1 MSVTNDRSGH
11 DARSPGASRF
21 RSPGAARPRTR
32 TVSLRVRL
40 AAFVVCVMAL
50 VIGERTLSIFS
61 LHADT
66 LAQARGRVMDLVQ
79 QGVSRYSQEIAA
91 ASAVLSTLAAA
102 DTSPGNPTPEQCE
115 RLHSV
120 LDVAAGIETLT
131 LVDTDGGVVCTTA
144 PGAVGLDL
152 SGREYFRIAMRGVAN
167 LSSVRQ
173 SYVTQTPA
181 IYMAAPALEDD
192 GEVRS
197 VVIAR
202 VGITEL
208 FPESFSSDLDLRSQ
222 VLLIDPSGVVIRAA
236 PDNGA
241 MMGRN
246 LNNTPVVSQTLSQT
260 RGTIIAEGVDSVLR
274 LYGYSRLPMSNMHL
288 IVGLDM
294 AAVTREV
301 ERATWRA
308 AMTLLVATV
317 IMLIGLWLVGETLIV
332 APVLALSRRLARFG
346 EGKREGDDGRVVITE
361 LAPLASAFEAMAEE
375 LTRRE
380 DALRSANRRLSSLAS
395 LDPLTGIANRRS
407 FDAVFAVQWSTARN
421 LALLMIDIDDFKP
434 YNDHYGHV
442 EGDRCLNRIAQAL
455 AATARG
461 TDVVARIGGEEFAIL
476 MPDANLAAALELAE
490 RLRAAIGELGIEHAP
505 ALDGIVTISIGC
517 AACAPVPG
525 LHGRDLMMAADRAL
539 YAAKQ
544 AGRNRVCAAE
554 AVQPA
559 GGRTDT
565 VSATARRDPAG
576 G

>member
-1 MSVTNDRSGH
+1 M
-11 DARSPGASRF
+11 
-21 RSPGAARPRTR
+21 
-32 TVSLRVRL
+32 SLRVRL

-50 VIGERTLSIFS
+50 VIGERSLSIFS

-66 LAQARGRVMDLVQ
+66 LSQARGQVMELVQ

-91 ASAVLSTLAAA
+91 AGAVLSTLAA
-102 DTSPGNPTPEQCE
+102 DTSLGNPTPEQCE
-115 RLHSV
+115 RLHAV
-120 LDVAAGIETLT
+120 LDAAAGIETLT
-131 LVDTDGGVVCTTA
+131 LVDTDGAVVCATA
-144 PGAVGLDL
+144 PGALGLDL

-167 LSSVRQ
+167 LSTVRQ
-173 SYVTQTPA
+173 SYLTQTPA
-181 IYMAAPALEDD
+181 IYMAAPVLEDD

-202 VGITEL
+202 VGIAEL
-208 FPESFSSDLDLRSQ
+208 FPESFASDLDLRSQ
-222 VLLIDPSGVVIRAA
+222 VLLIDPSGIVIRAA

-241 MMGRN
+241 MMGRD
-246 LNNTPVVSQTLSQT
+246 LNHSAVVSQTLSQT
-260 RGTIIAEGVDSVLR
+260 RGTLIAEGVDSVLR
-274 LYGYSRLPMSNMHL
+274 LYGYSRLPLSNMHL

-308 AMTLLVATV
+308 ATTLLVATV

-332 APVLALSRRLARFG
+332 APVMALSRRLTRFG
-346 EGKREGDDGRVVITE
+346 EGKREGSDDGRVVITE
-361 LAPLASAFEAMAEE
+361 LAPLAAAFEAMAEE

-380 DALRSANRRLSSLAS
+380 DALRGANRRLSSLAS

-421 LALLMIDIDDFKP
+421 LALLMVDIDDFKP
-434 YNDHYGHV
+434 YNDHFGHV
-442 EGDRCLNRIAQAL
+442 EGDRCLYRIAQAL
-455 AATARG
+455 TAAARG

-476 MPDANLAAALELAE
+476 MPGATLAAAVELAE
-490 RLRAAIGELGIEHAP
+490 RLRTAVGELSIEHAP
-505 ALDGIVTISIGC
+505 TVDGTVTVSIGC
-517 AACAPVPG
+517 AACAPAPG

-554 AVQPA
+554 AVQPG
-559 GGRTDT
+559 GGRAGA
-565 VSATARRDPAG
+565 VSATEGRDPAG

>member
-1 MSVTNDRSGH
+1 M
-11 DARSPGASRF
+11 
-21 RSPGAARPRTR
+21 
-32 TVSLRVRL
+32 RL

-505 ALDGIVTISIGC
+505 AVDGIVTISIGC

-554 AVQPA
+554 AVQPG
-559 GGRTDT
+559 GGRTGT